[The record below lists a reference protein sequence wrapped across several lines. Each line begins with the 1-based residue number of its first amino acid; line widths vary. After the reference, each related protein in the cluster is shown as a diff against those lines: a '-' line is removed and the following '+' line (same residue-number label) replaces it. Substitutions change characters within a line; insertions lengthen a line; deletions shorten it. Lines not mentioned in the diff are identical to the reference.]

1 MPHPTRT
8 ARPNT
13 KGVDLAISKVQQQF
27 LQAEHLVEQH
37 SGELKKELRLGD
49 LILSQALFIVGLQWM
64 GTAGKLGSSHVMY
77 WIPAVLLFYIPSG
90 IVVVHLSGEMPLE
103 GGLYQWAK
111 LRFGEMVGF
120 LVALNLWATT
130 ILLVAGLVSM
140 LTDSFAYA
148 AGPSGAWIVENKLIT
163 AAVSAF
169 LMGGLALLAIRGLSI
184 AKWLHNLGGF
194 VLILLLVLM
203 ILFALPRWIHGTAVS
218 APVAISFPAVTL
230 LNLNIAA
237 KMGFGAFCGFEACC
251 VFSGELRNRDIART
265 LRRSIFIAGPII
277 ALIYIVGTACALA
290 FTLPANLDLISPVM
304 QALTR
309 GAHGTPLAFMIG
321 PVVATL
327 MIVSI
332 LAGASICFNA
342 VIRLP
347 MVAGWDRL
355 LPAWLSRLHPRFK
368 TPVGSIFC
376 VSIATF
382 CLTLVGNFGVGAQE
396 AFQFLNN
403 TSIICWALTYLVMF
417 GIPLIARGEKPPVT
431 VRIAALSGFAMT
443 LLYVVFSVFP
453 IVDVKSSASFTA
465 KVIIL
470 ILGINSAGAWYFRRT
485 VRRRETIAAIASA
498 D

>member
-1 MPHPTRT
+1 
-8 ARPNT
+8 
-13 KGVDLAISKVQQQF
+13 
-27 LQAEHLVEQH
+27 
-37 SGELKKELRLGD
+37 
-49 LILSQALFIVGLQWM
+49 
-64 GTAGKLGSSHVMY
+64 MY

-290 FTLPANLDLISPVM
+290 FTLPANLDLISPIM

-368 TPVGSIFC
+368 TPVGSILC

-382 CLTLVGNFGVGAQE
+382 CLTLCRKFWSRR
-396 AFQFLNN
+396 
-403 TSIICWALTYLVMF
+403 TRSISIPQQHLHYLLGTHLPCHVQHPAHSPWRETTRH
-417 GIPLIARGEKPPVT
+417 GPHSRSLW
-431 VRIAALSGFAMT
+431 VRDDAALRRLFRLPHRRRQKLSILHRESHHPDSRNQLRRSM
-443 LLYVVFSVFP
+443 VFP
-453 IVDVKSSASFTA
+453 PHSKAKRNHRSHRERRLAILRRPSAINQVNVGGPFKPSVGLSGKSQTTRVTHSFDQGN
-465 KVIIL
+465 VVM
-470 ILGINSAGAWYFRRT
+470 GRPR
-485 VRRRETIAAIASA
+485 
-498 D
+498 